1 MLKLNRS
8 VDYTKPQ
15 ISYYGQGMSA
25 QCISLENVIHW
36 TILKI
41 EFPLGNPQTKSLN
54 RAFLGFQRK
63 CRTYFRVLRRV
74 RNIRNLLVRELLGS
88 LGPLG
93 PLGPLYFPP

>member
-8 VDYTKPQ
+8 SDPLKPQ
-15 ISYYGQGMSA
+15 VSYYGQGMSA

-54 RAFLGFQRK
+54 RSFLVFQRK
-63 CRTYFRVLRRV
+63 CRAYFRVLRRV
-74 RNIRNLLVRELLGS
+74 RNIRNLFARELLGA
-88 LGPLG
+88 LGPL
-93 PLGPLYFPP
+93 

>member
-8 VDYTKPQ
+8 ADPLKPQ
-15 ISYYGQGMSA
+15 ESYYAQGMSA

-41 EFPLGNPQTKSLN
+41 NFPLGHPEIKSLN

-63 CRTYFRVLRRV
+63 CRTYFRLLRRV
-74 RNIRNLLVRELLGS
+74 RNIRNLFVRELLGA
-88 LGPLG
+88 LR
-93 PLGPLYFPP
+93 PLYFPP